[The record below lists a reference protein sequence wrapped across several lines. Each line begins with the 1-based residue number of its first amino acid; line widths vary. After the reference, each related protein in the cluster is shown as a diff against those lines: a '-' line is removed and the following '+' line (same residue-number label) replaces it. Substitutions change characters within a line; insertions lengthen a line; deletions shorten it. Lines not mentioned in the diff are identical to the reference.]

1 MINFQLN
8 DPSFSKIVD
17 HRYDSFNQ
25 SKGRDFEEGKLQL
38 PDLYEFALHTDS
50 IPAISGKQERLENI
64 INQNI

>member
-17 HRYDSFNQ
+17 HRYDSLNQ

-38 PDLYEFALHTDS
+38 TGLYELALHTDS
-50 IPAISGKQERLENI
+50 IPAICGKQERLENI